1 MFKLVIST
9 SDNNNIERLF
19 NFLCSLTT
27 MFFCIQN
34 HGFLVILTQME
45 VLISDPGDL
54 GLKLEMVVELPLRLA
69 QVPTHTREITSSGFM
84 IKFVDSLA
92 LFKYTGEDDSDVYS
106 SDSEE
111 EDV

>member
-1 MFKLVIST
+1 
-9 SDNNNIERLF
+9 
-19 NFLCSLTT
+19 
-27 MFFCIQN
+27 
-34 HGFLVILTQME
+34 ME

-54 GLKLEMVVELPLRLA
+54 GLKLEMVVELPLRLV

-92 LFKYTGEDDSDVYS
+92 LFKYTEEDDSDVYS
-106 SDSEE
+106 SNSEE